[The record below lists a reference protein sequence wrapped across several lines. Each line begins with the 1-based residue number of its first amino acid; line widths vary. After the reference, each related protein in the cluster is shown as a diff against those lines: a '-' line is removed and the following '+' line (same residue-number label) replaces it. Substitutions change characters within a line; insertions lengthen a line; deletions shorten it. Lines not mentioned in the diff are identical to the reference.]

1 MPWLGRARKYTM
13 WMSPPFTR
21 GSTRTASTPSAIR
34 RSLLSLSTNPWGRTL
49 ASPLST
55 FFHPLACFTLSCPFV
70 AVTNSP
76 FLCVVPV
83 SRKSRPNKQTNRCR
97 LQRTHYCHHWDVD
110 WMLHSTWC
118 TSELVKAVEKDYI
131 LHKIHEVWHFPEA
144 QRWTGLFA
152 DYVNTR
158 LKIKKES
165 AGWPSWCQTMDQ
177 KREYILRYQER
188 EGIRLDV
195 SQMVKNSGRKAKA
208 KLMLNRYPFYV
219 LFSCC
224 HSTPSH
230 HFFPSWSFLG
240 QIWRTG

>member
-83 SRKSRPNKQTNRCR
+83 SRKSRPNPCCNA
-97 LQRTHYCHHWDVD
+97 RTTAITGMSIGCY
-110 WMLHSTWC
+110 
-118 TSELVKAVEKDYI
+118 AV
-131 LHKIHEVWHFPEA
+131 LGA
-144 QRWTGLFA
+144 SL
-152 DYVNTR
+152 
-158 LKIKKES
+158 
-165 AGWPSWCQTMDQ
+165 
-177 KREYILRYQER
+177 
-188 EGIRLDV
+188 
-195 SQMVKNSGRKAKA
+195 
-208 KLMLNRYPFYV
+208 
-219 LFSCC
+219 
-224 HSTPSH
+224 
-230 HFFPSWSFLG
+230 SWSKRWKRITSYTKYMKYGIFLKLNVG
-240 QIWRTG
+240 QVSLPIMSIPG